1 MTEEVTIMRDQWFRA
16 GAVLGI
22 VILSYACSRDEPV
35 PEPEIRPVRTEVV
48 SRSGSQRARTY
59 SGTFRAGM
67 ESKLSFR
74 VPGRVEE
81 LPATVGQ
88 TVGPDSLLARLDSRD
103 YDLQVQEARAGL
115 TRALASKRNADA
127 ERDRARELYE
137 NDNASLSQWDQARA
151 VAESAAAQVESLQKR
166 LELAQLRLDYTR
178 LTAPV
183 AGAIATVEVEVN
195 ENVQA
200 GQPIVTLSSSSMTE
214 VAVDLPG
221 SVITAI
227 RDGADVVV
235 ECDALPGEE
244 FSAVVTE
251 VGVAASGATTF
262 PVTVQLTSHNDRIR
276 PGMAAEVT
284 FRLAS
289 SGSDADRILVPA
301 VAVGEDRD
309 GRFVF
314 LAVPTEEGR
323 AVATRRQVVV
333 GDLTTDGERDL
344 IEVIKGLAE
353 GDTIITAGVRRLED
367 GRLVRFQK
375 ESAESRR

>member
-1 MTEEVTIMRDQWFRA
+1 MRDQWIRA
-16 GAVLGI
+16 GAFV
-22 VILSYACSRDEPV
+22 VITVVCCACGGDVPV
-35 PEPEIRPVRTEVV
+35 PEPEIRPVRAEMVTL
-48 SRSGSQRARTY
+48 SGSERVRTY

-74 VPGRVEE
+74 VPGRVEQ
-81 LPATVGQ
+81 LPASVGQ
-88 TVGPDSLLARLDSRD
+88 TVGPGSLLARLDSRD
-103 YDLQVQEARAGL
+103 YDLQVQEARASL

-151 VAESAAAQVESLQKR
+151 VAESTAAQVESLQKR
-166 LELAQLRLDYTR
+166 LELAQRRLDYTR

-200 GQPIVTLSSSSMTE
+200 GQPIVTLSSSTMTE
-214 VAVDLPG
+214 VEVDLPS
-221 SVITAI
+221 SVITSI
-227 RDGADVVV
+227 REGSEAVV
-235 ECDALPGEE
+235 ECDALPGETLDA
-244 FSAVVTE
+244 FVTE

-262 PVTVQLTSHNDRIR
+262 HVTVQLAAQDDRVR

-289 SGSDADRILVPA
+289 SAPDVDRILVPA

-314 LAVPTEEGR
+314 LAEPTEEGR
-323 AVATRRQVVV
+323 AVVKRQPVIV
-333 GDLTTDGERDL
+333 GDLMTDGERDL
-344 IEVIKGLAE
+344 IEVVDGLAE
-353 GDTIITAGVRRLED
+353 GDVIVTAGVRRLED
-367 GRLVRFQK
+367 GRLVLLQK
-375 ESAESRR
+375 KAMESAR